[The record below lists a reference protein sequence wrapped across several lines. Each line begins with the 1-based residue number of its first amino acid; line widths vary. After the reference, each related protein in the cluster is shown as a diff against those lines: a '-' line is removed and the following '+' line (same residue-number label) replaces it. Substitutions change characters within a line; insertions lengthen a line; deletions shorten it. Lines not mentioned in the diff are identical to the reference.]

1 MKQKMNNSGK
11 LFGIVFLSILYLE
24 ILFKIRLFE
33 SVSFNMELF
42 RIVLF
47 SFSYSLMI
55 MFFLMFFGKKTVFIL
70 LMVFLSFVTFA
81 FLNQEIYSSIV
92 NQFYSVTVAG
102 DFTLGLSFINKYFE
116 SLRFSQITYLLPIV
130 TILLLRNLEKIS
142 FDVMYTNIKHP
153 LIIISTMAIAFFLSL
168 QSIDERIE
176 EGIDES
182 IAFSDMDLYTFM
194 FNPQVALKKFGLLTY
209 TQRDFFSLFRVD
221 PLTPQDYEVLLDKYL
236 AEKKVPPLSG
246 NNEYTGIYEDKNFIL
261 IMAESLDTY
270 AIDDM
275 ITPTLYQF
283 AQESAYFENFFSPL
297 YYRSTADT
305 EFLVQTSFYPN
316 KNVTLSMTEYIDNYF
331 PYTLPKLFKATN
343 KSYQTYSY
351 HNYTDYFYPRT
362 QFHIETLGYDNYKG
376 AATEFPIDP
385 SDDYYISTET
395 DSKGNEVDIYYAGLG
410 LLPEPVGIVNN
421 HNWQSDVALFE
432 RSLPDFINNNGKF
445 FANYIT
451 VSGHFRYSK
460 DHEVGMLH
468 YQWVIDQFEANDD
481 RDTPDDS
488 IIYYLAAN
496 KEFDLALDELK
507 TSLIE
512 AGQWDNTVIMIFGDH
527 YAYAIDDEVIWDY
540 DENKVEGD
548 LDSELRLHNVPMMIC
563 VGDGTTTETA
573 NCSGGDDNI
582 LQGTISNY
590 MSTIDIIPTV
600 ANLFN
605 LPLDDYRLVFG
616 EDALSTDKNIVRFA
630 DMSFISKDFSYDSL
644 SEKYALK
651 NGFISDSLFFK
662 TYYYNIVNEYE
673 YNLNM
678 LNLDYFR
685 DQEDVDN

>member
-1 MKQKMNNSGK
+1 
-11 LFGIVFLSILYLE
+11 
-24 ILFKIRLFE
+24 
-33 SVSFNMELF
+33 
-42 RIVLF
+42 
-47 SFSYSLMI
+47 
-55 MFFLMFFGKKTVFIL
+55 MFFGKKTVFIL

-153 LIIISTMAIAFFLSL
+153 LIIISTMTIAFFLSL